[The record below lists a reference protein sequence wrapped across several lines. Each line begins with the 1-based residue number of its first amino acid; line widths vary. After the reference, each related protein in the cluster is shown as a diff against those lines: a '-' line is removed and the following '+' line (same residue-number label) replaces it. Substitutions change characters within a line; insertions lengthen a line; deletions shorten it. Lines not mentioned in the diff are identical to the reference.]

1 MDKNCEFILIFPLFP
16 QYSATTSASIFDEVA
31 KIMSKRRNIP
41 HISFLK
47 HFHDH
52 DSYIEAI
59 ASHLKEFWE
68 KNARSEKLILSYH
81 GIQINILKKVTF
93 ITVFVKKRVD

>member
-1 MDKNCEFILIFPLFP
+1 MRYGNPSIEKQLLKLLDKNCEFILIFSFP

-31 KIMSKRRNIP
+31 RIMSKRRNIP

-47 HFHDH
+47 HFHDN

-59 ASHLKEFWE
+59 VSHLKDFGRRMQ
-68 KNARSEKLILSYH
+68 K
-81 GIQINILKKVTF
+81 
-93 ITVFVKKRVD
+93 